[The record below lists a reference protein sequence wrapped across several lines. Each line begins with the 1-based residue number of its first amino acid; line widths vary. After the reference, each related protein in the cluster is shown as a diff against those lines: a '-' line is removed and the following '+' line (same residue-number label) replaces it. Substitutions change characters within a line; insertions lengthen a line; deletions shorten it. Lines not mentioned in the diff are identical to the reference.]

1 LGFLAIGLSVGS
13 FDFAAIQESKIP
25 QNVVTAAAIA
35 IILGLGVKLAAFM
48 FHIWLPYVH
57 GAAPTP
63 ISALLSPA
71 MIGIGAYGIFRLV
84 IEFLPNVYS
93 ELAIWL
99 HIWGLATMIYG
110 GAMALMQDDVKRLL
124 AYSSVSQMGYI
135 LFGIGSYSALGFAG
149 AEFMYVTHGLGKAL
163 LFMTAGI
170 LIVQCGTRSMTKL
183 GGLAG
188 KMPITAVCGVIGAL
202 TIAGVPPTSG
212 FMGEWTLFAGAL
224 DTAVKDNAATGSVL
238 RYVTF
243 GLGLVA
249 TVITMS
255 YMIWMLKRVF
265 FGKLP
270 EHLSHVKEAS
280 WYMTAPMMVLAGFTI
295 IVGIYPDI
303 FFEDIIPYMKGVLGV

>member
-1 LGFLAIGLSVGS
+1 
-13 FDFAAIQESKIP
+13 
-25 QNVVTAAAIA
+25 
-35 IILGLGVKLAAFM
+35 M
-48 FHIWLPYVH
+48 
-57 GAAPTP
+57 
-63 ISALLSPA
+63 
-71 MIGIGAYGIFRLV
+71 
-84 IEFLPNVYS
+84 
-93 ELAIWL
+93 
-99 HIWGLATMIYG
+99 
-110 GAMALMQDDVKRLL
+110 
-124 AYSSVSQMGYI
+124 YI
-135 LFGIGSYSALGFAG
+135 
-149 AEFMYVTHGLGKAL
+149 THGLGKAL

-170 LIVQCGTRSMTKL
+170 LIVQCGTRSLTKL

-224 DTAVKDNAATGSVL
+224 DTAVKHHSTI
-238 RYVTF
+238 RMVTF

-255 YMIWMLKRVF
+255 YMLWMLKRVF

-295 IVGIYPDI
+295 VVGLYPDI
-303 FFEDIIPYMKGVLGV
+303 FFKDILPYIHGVLK